1 MNQDM
6 IAEMGFTLSV
16 PQLKILDELAILH
29 FNINPPITAIAPFF
43 KKIPARLIPCPFVD
57 Y

>member
-16 PQLKILDELAILH
+16 PQLKILDEFAILH